1 MCAGVVVLLE
11 LIQCSRVDRADLG
24 AHLVHGRIG
33 SEPGDDLGHPVRA
46 IILHPKFGLALN
58 ELGVLYL
65 KRGDLDRAEE
75 AFVKVIQLSPDAPE
89 PILNYGIC
97 LLQQKKFAQAETQLR
112 EALKKNEHAF
122 TAHMYLGITLIS
134 FRRYTEAEDALRKS
148 IALGG
153 PKASK
158 AHYYLGGVYWET
170 GRLKEA
176 ADELEVYLQLEPK
189 AANAERVRAT
199 IKSLRGT

>member
-1 MCAGVVVLLE
+1 
-11 LIQCSRVDRADLG
+11 
-24 AHLVHGRIG
+24 
-33 SEPGDDLGHPVRA
+33 
-46 IILHPKFGLALN
+46 
-58 ELGVLYL
+58 
-65 KRGDLDRAEE
+65 
-75 AFVKVIQLSPDAPE
+75 VIQLSPEAAE
-89 PILNYGIC
+89 PKLNYGIC
-97 LLQQKKFAQAETQLR
+97 LLQQKKFTAAEVQLR
-112 EALKKNEHAF
+112 DAVKKNEHSF
-122 TAHMYLGITLIS
+122 TARMYLGITLIS
-134 FRRYTEAEDALRKS
+134 FKNYADAETELRKS

-199 IKSLRGT
+199 IKNLRGKT